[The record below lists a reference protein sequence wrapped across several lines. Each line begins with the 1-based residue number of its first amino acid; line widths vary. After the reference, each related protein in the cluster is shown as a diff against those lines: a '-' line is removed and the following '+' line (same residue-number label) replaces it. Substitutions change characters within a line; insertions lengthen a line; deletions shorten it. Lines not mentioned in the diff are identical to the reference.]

1 MTMRPHPLAGAGRS
15 EVQPDAAPFDWA
27 AALGILGLVGCMFPV
42 VPRAVHQGSLW
53 ASPVRVDTGIVP
65 GERDWW
71 MDPTDADSTTHMLA
85 ALAALGMAPLLFC
98 RLAWAAPSTSR
109 PTTSVVTA
117 ARFRPTDTR
126 RD

>member
-1 MTMRPHPLAGAGRS
+1 M
-15 EVQPDAAPFDWA
+15 QPDAAPFDWA

-42 VPRAVHQGSLW
+42 VPRAV
-53 ASPVRVDTGIVP
+53 RVDAGVMP

-71 MDPTDADSTTHMLA
+71 MDPTDTDSTTHMLA

-117 ARFRPTDTR
+117 ACFRPTDTR